1 MGRSRVQSLKPL
13 IVSAL
18 AALAVGGGQAA
29 QRPSEGPLTAQT
41 QPISPSVLATIVTRN
56 PVLEL
61 VVLWRG
67 EPGWFLA
74 GSGRGAKYSGGN
86 GSFTADLDYGGLQL
100 GLSYDASR
108 RTARVLAKAVSLPE
122 HANVILVDSVDRGA
136 AQTIAG
142 TASVDSHLEGNSTFA
157 SVLGSSP
164 EIVSFLR
171 CDAETPNGDANR
183 KIRSF
188 MCDDL
193 KK

>member
-1 MGRSRVQSLKPL
+1 
-13 IVSAL
+13 
-18 AALAVGGGQAA
+18 
-29 QRPSEGPLTAQT
+29 
-41 QPISPSVLATIVTRN
+41 
-56 PVLEL
+56 LEL

-67 EPGWFLA
+67 APGWFLA

-86 GSFTADLDYGGLQL
+86 GSFTADLDYGGRQL

-108 RTARVLAKAVSLPE
+108 RTARVLANAVSLAEP
-122 HANVILVDSVDRGA
+122 ANVILVDSVDRG

-142 TASVDSHLEGNSTFA
+142 TASVDSHLQGNPTFA
-157 SVLGSSP
+157 SLLGSSP

-171 CDAETPNGDANR
+171 CDAGTPNEDANR

-193 KK
+193 QK